1 MKRKHKILM
10 AVVAVIVAIVFLLF
24 FISPDTVN
32 MFTGGE

>member
-10 AVVAVIVAIVFLLF
+10 AVVAVIVAIIFILF

>member
-24 FISPDTVN
+24 FISPDTVT